1 VEDTEQ
7 SSGVNLEFD
16 PVEETFGNL
25 RYKWDDNKP
34 YLLKIAA
41 KHSSVAR
48 YLGERTENGYT
59 NLDSTLYH
67 TVLAEIAS
75 EALSFKLLEKLFK
88 KEGEQGKL
96 DSDTTDYYY
105 HYYLSTFSPIAHKIL
120 VPVT

>member
-41 KHSSVAR
+41 KH
-48 YLGERTENGYT
+48 
-59 NLDSTLYH
+59 
-67 TVLAEIAS
+67 AS